1 MVSHSCSH
9 DTPVGE
15 RGKKC
20 EAIGCILGQIKNI
33 PYLYVFYG
41 KQWMVTGPFDLKS
54 FRYKSFDTYLFSR
67 VVNSFTYLS
76 LRTKNIFTHNVF
88 LVHAQTILEVIEIF
102 RSKCSFTT
110 WVRIETTC
118 IETTCYPMNT
128 KSARDWKLLCSVKP
142 FCQYFHPGFNII
154 SNKCAHFSVR
164 LTVLKKLHR
173 MTTRNDKRRRDKQR
187 SLRVTQN
194 SWSPR

>member
-9 DTPVGE
+9 DVPVGE

-20 EAIGCILGQIKNI
+20 EAIECILGQIKNI
-33 PYLYVFYG
+33 PYVYVFYG

-102 RSKCSFTT
+102 SAVSLLEFVSKQLVS
-110 WVRIETTC
+110 
-118 IETTCYPMNT
+118 
-128 KSARDWKLLCSVKP
+128 K
-142 FCQYFHPGFNII
+142 
-154 SNKCAHFSVR
+154 R
-164 LTVLKKLHR
+164 L
-173 MTTRNDKRRRDKQR
+173 
-187 SLRVTQN
+187 VTQWIQKVPEIE
-194 SWSPR
+194 SYFVQ

>member
-1 MVSHSCSH
+1 MVSHSCCYDVS
-9 DTPVGE
+9 VEE

-20 EAIGCILGQIKNI
+20 EAIECILGQIKNI

-102 RSKCSFTT
+102 SAVSLLEFVSKQLVS
-110 WVRIETTC
+110 
-118 IETTCYPMNT
+118 
-128 KSARDWKLLCSVKP
+128 K
-142 FCQYFHPGFNII
+142 
-154 SNKCAHFSVR
+154 R
-164 LTVLKKLHR
+164 L
-173 MTTRNDKRRRDKQR
+173 
-187 SLRVTQN
+187 VTQWIQKVPEIE
-194 SWSPR
+194 SYFVQ

>member
-9 DTPVGE
+9 DVPVGE

-20 EAIGCILGQIKNI
+20 EAIECILGQIKNI

-88 LVHAQTILEVIEIF
+88 LVHAQTILEVIEIL
-102 RSKCSFTT
+102 
-110 WVRIETTC
+110 V
-118 IETTCYPMNT
+118 
-128 KSARDWKLLCSVKP
+128 
-142 FCQYFHPGFNII
+142 QFHYLSSYRN
-154 SNKCAHFSVR
+154 N
-164 LTVLKKLHR
+164 LY
-173 MTTRNDKRRRDKQR
+173 RNDLLPNEYKECQR
-187 SLRVTQN
+187 LKVTLFSKIILPIFS
-194 SWSPR
+194 SWFQYHQ